1 MPKHVLPIRP
11 SEAAKKKR
19 SDIPDVVLE
28 TFNEF
33 IISDLSKNGRAVIRQ
48 DDIVKA
54 LVEKGLRE
62 GEIYDKH
69 WLDVE
74 GLYRS
79 AGWEV
84 EYDKPAHCENYPAT
98 FTFSKNKD

>member
-62 GEIYDKH
+62 GEKSLAKKKFLPERSEGWTKRNGNKQIY
-69 WLDVE
+69 
-74 GLYRS
+74 
-79 AGWEV
+79 
-84 EYDKPAHCENYPAT
+84 
-98 FTFSKNKD
+98 